1 MAWSRPFGR
10 AHCHGVAFSQRDRF
24 FLLLKFFRGTQAS
37 RTLHVGVSDI
47 LAQLCN
53 TAALNSLP
61 PETLAEGLVRSVA
74 LKYRQ
79 KMKWEDFLP
88 KVGNSLA
95 I

>member
-1 MAWSRPFGR
+1 M
-10 AHCHGVAFSQRDRF
+10 GVP
-24 FLLLKFFRGTQAS
+24 
-37 RTLHVGVSDI
+37 DI

-53 TAALNSLP
+53 TAALNSLS